1 MPSQKGNT
9 YYDVLTA
16 AINDIAENGYDSI
29 ERIAYWQGRLKE
41 AAERTMASTAQME
54 QMLRD
59 ALAAIYRRMVEQGK
73 VAQYHQGIA
82 RFTIEKIRPQLRAEL
97 DRRIV
102 ASADLIKLNRQAAME
117 KTLQRFSGWAT
128 SIPAGG
134 SDASKK
140 TDAKKTI
147 RRAMQSLPFE
157 ERRVLI
163 DQSHKLTAS
172 ISEILAKD
180 GNALAGVWH
189 SHWRQAGYNY
199 REDHKERDQ
208 QVYLLEKTWALE
220 QGLIKVGPAGW
231 YKNITSVG
239 EEPFCRCYMTWI
251 YNLRDIPPA
260 MLTKKG
266 HDELARVREI
276 IKQKLIVA

>member
-1 MPSQKGNT
+1 MPSNKGNT

-29 ERIAYWQGRLKE
+29 ERISFWQKRLKE

-59 ALAAIYRRMVEQGK
+59 ALAAIYHRMVEQGK
-73 VAQYHQGIA
+73 VAQYHQGVA

-134 SDASKK
+134 SDA
-140 TDAKKTI
+140 AKKGEAKKGI
-147 RRAMQSLPFE
+147 RKAMQSLPFE

-208 QVYLLEKTWALE
+208 QVYLLEGSWALE

-251 YNLRDIPPA
+251 YNLHDVPSNMITVKGKAALEDVR
-260 MLTKKG
+260 KKI
-266 HDELARVREI
+266 REMTS
-276 IKQKLIVA
+276 